1 MNADLLQVKINYAAS
16 GYSGAYLT
24 ELHSSDPDLY
34 AAAAEL
40 GIVPK
45 WNVKVS
51 AGRGGTGAN
60 NGNLQTLDLQVGKL
74 NTEALSRVKDQQDE
88 GVEDLEIEE
97 KKGSSL
103 LYEQNGSLRK
113 PIKRAIIIGAVV
125 LVALGIF
132 IYIKKRH

>member
-1 MNADLLQVKINYAAS
+1 MDADLLQVKINYAAS
-16 GYSGAYLT
+16 GFSGAYLT

-45 WNVKVS
+45 WNVKTS
-51 AGRGGTGAN
+51 YGRGTGAN
-60 NGNLQTLDLQVGKL
+60 NGNLKPLELQVGKL
-74 NTEALSRVKDQQDE
+74 NMEALSRVKDQQDE
-88 GVEDLEIEE
+88 EVEDLEIEE

>member
-1 MNADLLQVKINYAAS
+1 MDADLLQVKINYAAS
-16 GYSGAYLT
+16 GFSGAYLT

-45 WNVKVS
+45 WNAKTS
-51 AGRGGTGAN
+51 DGRGKGAN
-60 NGNLQTLDLQVGKL
+60 NGSLQTLDLQVGNL
-74 NTEALSRVKDQQDE
+74 NMEALSRVKDQQDE
-88 GVEDLEIEE
+88 EVEDLEIEE

>member
-1 MNADLLQVKINYAAS
+1 MNEDLLQVKINYAAS
-16 GYSGAYLT
+16 GFSGAYLT

-45 WNVKVS
+45 WNTKTS
-51 AGRGGTGAN
+51 DGRGKGAN
-60 NGNLQTLDLQVGKL
+60 NGNLQTLDLRVGNL
-74 NTEALSRVKDQQDE
+74 NMEALSRVKDQQDE
-88 GVEDLEIEE
+88 EVEDLEIEE

>member
-1 MNADLLQVKINYAAS
+1 MNTDLEQVKIKYAAS

-34 AAAAEL
+34 AAAAAL

-45 WNVKVS
+45 WNTKTS
-51 AGRGGTGAN
+51 SGRGAN
-60 NGNLQTLDLQVGKL
+60 NGNLQTLDLQVGNL
-74 NTEALSRVKDQQDE
+74 NMEALSRVKDQQDE
-88 GVEDLEIEE
+88 EVEDLEIEE